1 MGWTESLRMGGVLPF
16 LLTLALAPLPSI
28 EAGPVQKVFP
38 AYPLPSLNLPLPGVR
53 RAVYLSNGHI
63 TVAHVVMEVAPAP
76 AERLLETAR
85 KGVRQAFEEK
95 RNLTEV
101 DISLYPA
108 PYQGPEGPLPL
119 LTASVPK
126 DRLEDFLKE
135 GLKYERLWLNPSPG
149 PPNREPDLEPEAGLV
164 FQGSKPLLVRE
175 QVEQTLASR
184 AGPRGRVI
192 YHGDPATNRVAL
204 TFDDAPH
211 PLFTPLLL
219 DTLARL
225 HLKATF
231 FVIGRNAVAYP
242 YFVRD
247 LVQAGHELGNHTFHH
262 LRLPKLPPD
271 EIREE
276 ISACSEVLYALTQE
290 RVRYFRPPGG
300 RYSREVL
307 RIGREL
313 GLTTVFWTD
322 DPGDYQNLPEDTL
335 KKRLFSRLRPGGIVL
350 LHDNVVGSLHLL
362 PSLAHLAQEKGL
374 ALGTVTHLVSLQAQR

>member
-1 MGWTESLRMGGVLPF
+1 MDGVLPI
-16 LLTLALAPLPSI
+16 LLTLALTPLPSI
-28 EAGPVQKVFP
+28 EAGPVHK
-38 AYPLPSLNLPLPGVR
+38 PLPAPSLPPLELPLPGVR
-53 RAVYLSNGHI
+53 QAVFLTNGHI
-63 TVAHVVMEVAPAP
+63 TVAHVLMEAAPAP
-76 AERLLETAR
+76 ANRLLEMA
-85 KGVRQAFEEK
+85 KGAVRQAFQVKEG
-95 RNLTEV
+95 LAEV
-101 DISLYPA
+101 DVSLYAA

-126 DRLEDFLKE
+126 GRLEEFLRL
-135 GLKYERLWLNPSPG
+135 GFKYDRLWLNPSLG
-149 PPNREPDLEPEAGLV
+149 PPRLGPDLEAEAGRV
-164 FQGSKPLLVRE
+164 FQGPKPLLVRE
-175 QVEQTLASR
+175 RVEQTLASR
-184 AGPRGRVI
+184 LGPRGGVI

-219 DTLARL
+219 DTLAQL
-225 HLKATF
+225 HLRATF
-231 FVIGRNAVAYP
+231 FVIGWNAVAYP

-247 LVQAGHELGNHTFHH
+247 LVQAGHDLGNHTFHH

-276 ISACSEVLYALTQE
+276 ISACSEVLYSLTQE

-307 RIGREL
+307 RIAREL

-322 DPGDYQNLPEDTL
+322 NPGDYQNLPEDTL

-362 PSLAHLAQEKGL
+362 PRLAHLAQEKGL